1 MTKKDACIIAK
12 ARTAIDDAMP
22 RELFPDRTDQD
33 GVHRMAMASNAADA
47 AMNVFDAEMK
57 SQLCG
62 MDEQQA
68 LRAWWRVCT
77 RQLFNLECAVNAYER

>member
-1 MTKKDACIIAK
+1 MVGREACAIMM

-22 RELFPDRTDQD
+22 RELFPDRSDQD
-33 GVHRMAMASNAADA
+33 GVHRMTMASNAADA
-47 AMNVFDAEMK
+47 AMDAFDAEMK
-57 SQLCG
+57 SQLRG

>member
-1 MTKKDACIIAK
+1 MAGREACAIMM

-22 RELFPDRTDQD
+22 RELFPDCSDQD
-33 GVHRMAMASNAADA
+33 GMHRMAMAANAADA
-47 AMNVFDAEMK
+47 AMYAFDAEMK
-57 SQLCG
+57 SQLRG